1 MTGRTRR
8 GVLNSFTATLH
19 ADATVLATSEQVYE
33 IVRDPEFVGSST
45 PFIRRVVVLAD
56 DLWRW
61 EVAGIRYPGGTF
73 TAALT
78 QRMTL
83 EPPHLVAFRHDPDGL
98 ELAGA
103 DGTFR
108 VSPQDA
114 AGRVRLT
121 LEVHVHARVPAPRAA
136 APVVEAA
143 MHVVMG
149 VMRDRFV
156 RDLERRLE
164 A

>member
-1 MTGRTRR
+1 MRPRS
-8 GVLNSFTATLH
+8 GVLNTFTGTLH
-19 ADATVLATSEQVYE
+19 ASAVVPATCEQVYDV
-33 IVRDPEFVGSST
+33 VRDPEFVGAST
-45 PFIRRVVVLAD
+45 PFIRRVVVLAE

-78 QRMTL
+78 QRMTFS
-83 EPPHLVAFRHDPDGL
+83 PPHLVTFRHDPSGT

-103 DGTFR
+103 DGSFR
-108 VSPQDA
+108 VSAEDD
-114 AGRVRLT
+114 GRARLD
-121 LEVHVHARVPAPRAA
+121 LEVEVSADIPAPRVS
-136 APVVEAA
+136 APVVEGA

-156 RDLERRLE
+156 RSLERRLGTT
-164 A
+164 